1 MCSLRVSV
9 GQGGETQ
16 GRYCLQ
22 GVACL
27 MEEAEK
33 SPTTVVG
40 VNYRA
45 KVDTLLGASPTLETR
60 PEFRVMEF

>member
-1 MCSLRVSV
+1 
-9 GQGGETQ
+9 
-16 GRYCLQ
+16 
-22 GVACL
+22 